1 VDDVL
6 KDLELL
12 IRSRYSLIV
21 LETIEDDRAA
31 MLLGSLADRLSIP
44 YFSWTRTKGLRRA
57 TMASEVYK
65 TQDPATAL
73 AHIEASGLSA
83 LYHLYDFAPFL
94 QDLALASKLKDAAT
108 RLTTCKGAIV
118 VTGGAVDV
126 PEQLRPMSTSVRLP
140 LPKAEDY
147 AALLQRIVRDQ
158 CARGQVTVDLA
169 REDGDRLIANL
180 KGLTFEEAGRV
191 LTKAIIE
198 DGRLTRDDIAHVIAA
213 KKTVIE
219 REGILEYFPLEE
231 RMADIAGMD
240 GLKDWLAK
248 RRAIVA
254 DPKRATEFG
263 LSFPRGVLLLGV
275 PGCGKSLCAKAI
287 AMEWSMPLLR
297 LDPGK
302 LYDKYVGESERNF
315 RRAITVAERI
325 SPVVLWIDEIEKAFA
340 AGGDSDGG
348 LSMRILGSFLSWLQ
362 ERRGDVFVVATAN
375 DITRL
380 PPELMRKGRFDEI
393 FFVDLPSVAERRAI
407 FSIHLKKRQQ
417 PVNVFDLDALAAAT
431 DGFSGAEIEQVV
443 VSGLYTAFSDR
454 RELSTALLVEEA
466 SKTRPLSVTMGER
479 FAEMR
484 EWARERTVS
493 AN

>member
-1 VDDVL
+1 
-6 KDLELL
+6 
-12 IRSRYSLIV
+12 
-21 LETIEDDRAA
+21 
-31 MLLGSLADRLSIP
+31 
-44 YFSWTRTKGLRRA
+44 
-57 TMASEVYK
+57 
-65 TQDPATAL
+65 
-73 AHIEASGLSA
+73 
-83 LYHLYDFAPFL
+83 
-94 QDLALASKLKDAAT
+94 
-108 RLTTCKGAIV
+108 
-118 VTGGAVDV
+118 
-126 PEQLRPMSTSVRLP
+126 MSTSVRLP